1 MFSFR
6 FSAIGVFPFRSS
18 FLVAASSLRT
28 AVDLY
33 RIAAIA
39 GMDVNYKTRA
49 ASGEQAYHTQD
60 GAKSHVSARYLRTK
74 GDKAQ
79 MRRLGRTQETRRVFT
94 FITILGFDSTLIV
107 TWGVL
112 LTNIGLI
119 LVTGG
124 TAGMSLGFLFVL
136 LGWTLVYLSLSEM
149 ASM

>member
-1 MFSFR
+1 
-6 FSAIGVFPFRSS
+6 
-18 FLVAASSLRT
+18 
-28 AVDLY
+28 
-33 RIAAIA
+33 
-39 GMDVNYKTRA
+39 
-49 ASGEQAYHTQD
+49 
-60 GAKSHVSARYLRTK
+60 
-74 GDKAQ
+74 

-112 LTNIGLI
+112 LTNIGPI

-124 TAGMSLGFLFVL
+124 TAVMLLGFLFVL